1 MYEFINELEKFDNQK
16 EKFKIIEQIENYQ
29 IYCLEHY
36 YPKNSFSDFV
46 LDESELDF
54 RNLVFKFK
62 NGNKQAQKKII
73 KKLVPSIKKLNIISE
88 DFIFLTIPAS
98 KKAETE
104 KRYKYFSK
112 KFSKLLNIEDGYGII
127 SNKIEKE
134 EKHLSGRKVN
144 FLDYI
149 EIDEERIK
157 NKNVILFDDIIS
169 SGKTFLEI
177 ANRLKQLKAKKIIGI
192 FLAKT
197 VSNKSNENNL
207 FFAGFIPK
215 KLLNNIKNN
224 ELAFNIEKHYE
235 KKHKNDSKISI
246 IAKIYNNIILRGI
259 PTLPSIFLEREIL
272 SLERKEIGILSAW
285 LHKALIE
292 AIIDGLFFNKEKWK
306 ILIIERDFEFAKIA
320 MIDFINNIRKIAQ
333 LNDLNFPDIT
343 FDVKN
348 QNMLNCKV
356 EYNSYDLVINIGYTN
371 TEKTT
376 INSNNYLYVFPNT
389 LESKVRYDFYKFLP
403 IKYKLEG
410 KEEVLKYFLKNI
422 FRKEEFREGQ
432 IEIIKNILSLKST
445 IGLLP
450 TGSGKSLCYQFSALF
465 QPGMIVIVDPLNSLM
480 IDQCNNLSNLG
491 IKSNAYINSNI
502 GSIEKTEL
510 YKKILDCEIKYLF
523 ISPERLQMKSF
534 RKILIQFLENYS
546 IPFFVIDEAHCISE
560 WGHDFRTS
568 YLKLYDNIIKTIECE
583 PIILALTGT
592 ASNVVL
598 IDIQKELNILSFE
611 SVIFP
616 KSYERNELEFN
627 IFRGKDKRKILK
639 WILEYD
645 LPSRFKVSLEKLSG
659 IIFSSK
665 INGKDG
671 IIYIHKYLNEFGIN
685 SKFYSGKVPK
695 KIKIS
700 NYEIQK
706 KIIQTQFKEN
716 KFPVLVA
723 TKAFGMG
730 IDKDNIRY
738 TIHYNLPSSIESF
751 YQEAGRAGR
760 DKNKAI
766 CYLIFT
772 EHSRTLTD
780 YLLNTDNDVSVIKEI
795 FKTSQIKDDVSI
807 QLYFHLKSFPGK
819 KYEIIEIIHF
829 FNKLRENSNN
839 FKKNI
844 VKLQTKDKYVEKI
857 LYRLS
862 ILGIIDDYTIRYDN
876 KNIIYEIVLKKFTKE
891 VVLLNLLKFVS
902 RYKFKNYVEETYKLL
917 KDKDIEDYIVFLI
930 NFIYEEIEKRKR
942 RSIHYLVEMSRSYS
956 SNNDIKNFIN
966 NYFSKHSYSDILDEL
981 NKEIKEEKILKFL
994 DILNQLEDYEIKIIY
1009 KSLSKYNKNI
1019 SMNLISVFLKLILN
1033 QNIKKIIPEWEFFCK
1048 NSNYFSSNFIE
1059 KIFIFLEKFDHFEEF
1074 YRVFLKYNYD
1084 KSIVKKYYYI
1094 DKSLSAKIILNSL
1107 YKELKKLTLELEG

>member
-1 MYEFINELEKFDNQK
+1 M
-16 EKFKIIEQIENYQ
+16 
-29 IYCLEHY
+29 
-36 YPKNSFSDFV
+36 
-46 LDESELDF
+46 
-54 RNLVFKFK
+54 
-62 NGNKQAQKKII
+62 
-73 KKLVPSIKKLNIISE
+73 
-88 DFIFLTIPAS
+88 
-98 KKAETE
+98 
-104 KRYKYFSK
+104 
-112 KFSKLLNIEDGYGII
+112 
-127 SNKIEKE
+127 
-134 EKHLSGRKVN
+134 
-144 FLDYI
+144 
-149 EIDEERIK
+149 
-157 NKNVILFDDIIS
+157 
-169 SGKTFLEI
+169 
-177 ANRLKQLKAKKIIGI
+177 
-192 FLAKT
+192 
-197 VSNKSNENNL
+197 
-207 FFAGFIPK
+207 
-215 KLLNNIKNN
+215 
-224 ELAFNIEKHYE
+224 
-235 KKHKNDSKISI
+235 
-246 IAKIYNNIILRGI
+246 
-259 PTLPSIFLEREIL
+259 PSIFLEREIL

-356 EYNSYDLVINIGYTN
+356 EYDSYDLVINIGYTN
-371 TEKTT
+371 TEKTK
-376 INSNNYLYVFPNT
+376 INSNNYMYVFPNT

-706 KIIQTQFKEN
+706 KIIQNQFKEN
-716 KFPVLVA
+716 EFPVLVA

-807 QLYFHLKSFPGK
+807 QLYFHLRSFPGK
-819 KYEIIEIIHF
+819 KYEIIEIIRF

-839 FKKNI
+839 FKK
-844 VKLQTKDKYVEKI
+844 I
-857 LYRLS
+857 L
-862 ILGIIDDYTIRYDN
+862 
-876 KNIIYEIVLKKFTKE
+876 
-891 VVLLNLLKFVS
+891 
-902 RYKFKNYVEETYKLL
+902 
-917 KDKDIEDYIVFLI
+917 
-930 NFIYEEIEKRKR
+930 
-942 RSIHYLVEMSRSYS
+942 
-956 SNNDIKNFIN
+956 
-966 NYFSKHSYSDILDEL
+966 
-981 NKEIKEEKILKFL
+981 
-994 DILNQLEDYEIKIIY
+994 
-1009 KSLSKYNKNI
+1009 
-1019 SMNLISVFLKLILN
+1019 
-1033 QNIKKIIPEWEFFCK
+1033 
-1048 NSNYFSSNFIE
+1048 
-1059 KIFIFLEKFDHFEEF
+1059 
-1074 YRVFLKYNYD
+1074 
-1084 KSIVKKYYYI
+1084 
-1094 DKSLSAKIILNSL
+1094 
-1107 YKELKKLTLELEG
+1107 